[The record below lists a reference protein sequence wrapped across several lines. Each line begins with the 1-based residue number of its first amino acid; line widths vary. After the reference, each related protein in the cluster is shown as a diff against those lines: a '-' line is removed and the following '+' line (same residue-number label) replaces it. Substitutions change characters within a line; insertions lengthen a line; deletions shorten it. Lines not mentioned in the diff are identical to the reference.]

1 MLPIHSPGHSPR
13 NTPPAVTPAATP
25 AAGSP
30 EAQSPA
36 TTPVHQ
42 ILRAPIAPPVVRRQD
57 RNAPA
62 PLHPALVWAVP
73 AHQDPAA
80 LVHPVV
86 AHNLHNLMNPMLP
99 GQPMPLVP
107 QHAIFNPAAQQ
118 VAAHQLAAPPADPL
132 AVILGGLQPVNA
144 PRPRPEPA
152 APAQRRNRN
161 LMAEFEDARRAAENE
176 GIAPETPEGNE
187 ARVRRALSS
196 PNS

>member
-25 AAGSP
+25 AGGSP

-42 ILRAPIAPPVVRRQD
+42 ILHAPIAPPNVRRQD
-57 RNAPA
+57 RNSPA

-86 AHNLHNLMNPMLP
+86 AHNLQNLMNPLLP
-99 GQPMPLVP
+99 GQPMPLFP
-107 QHAIFNPAAQQ
+107 LQAILNPAVPQ

-132 AVILGGLQPVNA
+132 AGILGGLQPVNA
-144 PRPRPEPA
+144 PRPRLQPA

-176 GIAPETPEGNE
+176 GIAPQTPEVNE
-187 ARVRRALSS
+187 AQRRRTQ
-196 PNS
+196 PRP

>member
-13 NTPPAVTPAATP
+13 NTSPATSPAG
-25 AAGSP
+25 GSP

-42 ILRAPIAPPVVRRQD
+42 ILRAPIAPPNVRRQD
-57 RNAPA
+57 RNTPA
-62 PLHPALVWAVP
+62 PLDPALVWAVP

-86 AHNLHNLMNPMLP
+86 AHNLQNLMNPMLP

-107 QHAIFNPAAQQ
+107 QHAIFNP
-118 VAAHQLAAPPADPL
+118 VAHQLAAPQADPL
-132 AVILGGLQPVNA
+132 AAILDGLQPVNA

-161 LMAEFEDARRAAENE
+161 LMAEFDEAIRAAENE
-176 GIAPETPEGNE
+176 GIAPQTPDVSE
-187 ARVRRALSS
+187 AQGRRAQSS
-196 PNS
+196 PNV